1 MHVERID
8 LNAVLLKLRFQWSFG
23 SDINGAE
30 RLQNLH
36 QSLCYFRVDAFDAG
50 VVVGI
55 EGREAHDEIGFGGID
70 AVGFDNLRIGC
81 KMIRM
86 QKIKDHFQKFHL
98 RGDLRGYRSICPIR
112 VRTISR

>member
-1 MHVERID
+1 MVPKGSKIFI
-8 LNAVLLKLRFQWSFG
+8 NQPLR
-23 SDINGAE
+23 
-30 RLQNLH
+30 NL
-36 QSLCYFRVDAFDAG
+36 RVDAFDAG

-55 EGREAHDEIGFGGID
+55 EGSESDDEIGFGGID
-70 AVGFDNLRIGC
+70 AVCFDNLRIGC

-86 QKIKDHFQKFHL
+86 QKIKDHFQKLHL

>member
-1 MHVERID
+1 MIQASRGTRVFED
-8 LNAVLLKLRFQWSFG
+8 VDEALGYFG
-23 SDINGAE
+23 
-30 RLQNLH
+30 
-36 QSLCYFRVDAFDAG
+36 VDALDSII
-50 VVVGI
+50 VMRVQRCEPHHKI
-55 EGREAHDEIGFGGID
+55 WFGGID

>member
-1 MHVERID
+1 MIQARTLED
-8 LNAVLLKLRFQWSFG
+8 
-23 SDINGAE
+23 
-30 RLQNLH
+30 
-36 QSLCYFRVDAFDAG
+36 VDEALGDVGVYTFDAG

-55 EGREAHDEIGFGGID
+55 EGREADDKIGFGGID

-86 QKIKDHFQKFHL
+86 QKIKEHFQKFHL

>member
-1 MHVERID
+1 MIQARTLEDVDEALGYFSID
-8 LNAVLLKLRFQWSFG
+8 T
-23 SDINGAE
+23 
-30 RLQNLH
+30 
-36 QSLCYFRVDAFDAG
+36 FDAG

>member
-1 MHVERID
+1 MIQARTLDDVDEALGD
-8 LNAVLLKLRFQWSFG
+8 VG
-23 SDINGAE
+23 
-30 RLQNLH
+30 
-36 QSLCYFRVDAFDAG
+36 VDAFDAG

-55 EGREAHDEIGFGGID
+55 EGSEAHDEIGFRGID
-70 AVGFDNLRIGC
+70 AVGFNNLRIGC